1 MKEITIYTQ
10 STCGYCKTIKDEL
23 IKNNME
29 FTEILV
35 NKSMSKWNDIVRLTG
50 LPTTPTIDYMS
61 NYFIPGRDYTSPE
74 QLIAVL
80 KNFKKSEFSESRQIL
95 EKVKTLNSNI
105 NIAFGRLDQLLRKIE
120 TNTKKE

>member
-1 MKEITIYTQ
+1 
-10 STCGYCKTIKDEL
+10 
-23 IKNNME
+23 ME

-95 EKVKTLNSNI
+95 EKIKTLNSSV

-120 TNTKKE
+120 TNTEKK